1 MRRSRLALA
10 TLVLAAACGDKD
22 TTIKIKDAGVTVNIP
37 VGDSAQAK
45 RAADD
50 LKIETVGHEVVL
62 AVRADTVRVRLADS
76 VKQAAVAEVA
86 PKEKEDGALASMIK
100 QQVGNVVAKAMNLE
114 VSIPYSS
121 IKKVVREDSIIRFEM
136 KEGATVHINTDKN
149 RKDAIGPFAP
159 ADADKFVAF
168 VTPKLTP

>member
-45 RAADD
+45 RGADD
-50 LKIETVGHEVVL
+50 FRIETVSHELVL
-62 AVRADTVRVRLADS
+62 AVRGDSVRVRIADS
-76 VKQAAVAEVA
+76 AKKAAMADVSK
-86 PKEKEDGALASMIK
+86 KEADDGALASMIK
-100 QQVGNVVAKAMNLE
+100 QQVGNVVAKTMNLE
-114 VSIPYSS
+114 VSIPYSA
-121 IKKVVREDSIIRFEM
+121 IKKVVREDSLIRFEM
-136 KEGATVHINTDKN
+136 KEGTKVHVNTDKKY
-149 RKDAIGPFAP
+149 KDALGAFTP